1 MYACSYKKVR
11 VNVRVLNDCVSEVQL
26 DKSIFSIRAFSFP
39 GLDTRGFYCLL
50 NLWDIERGTAI
61 TSCWTNRLLVV
72 CVKLKPVFFYL
83 CCDWWV
89 PSQKLKTSFG
99 HTQKRS
105 KLQIHG
111 FTYFDFLKICKQQ
124 WDSLM
129 WNFVLFSNN
138 MHLLQL
144 TKLQNNFGIV
154 SK

>member
-1 MYACSYKKVR
+1 MYTCSFKKVR

-72 CVKLKPVFFYL
+72 CVKLKPVFYF

-89 PSQKLKTSFG
+89 PSQKLKTRFW
-99 HTQKRS
+99 HTQKIS

-111 FTYFDFLKICKQQ
+111 